1 MASNKQAFGGNETMS
16 FPKDRHRPVPD
27 CRFNGHVIKA
37 DSWQMKHHIEEH
49 DYEYLL
55 QATKSLNLIEEYARQ
70 KREHLV
76 EILTNNSLI
85 RSESHVC

>member
-1 MASNKQAFGGNETMS
+1 MSCPKPRHCTIPGYKFNNHVTMADYT
-16 FPKDRHRPVPD
+16 
-27 CRFNGHVIKA
+27 
-37 DSWQMKHHIEEH
+37 QMRTHIGEH

-55 QATKSLNLIEEYARQ
+55 KAAKSLNLIESYARP

-76 EILTNNSLI
+76 EILTDNSLI